1 MTLSLRSDTVRSAA
15 LVARLRRLRAASGQG
30 VEGLADAAGLPRTFY
45 RDIESGHADPGTLT
59 YLDLLRLAA
68 ALDVRPAAILADFP
82 GPPPRPVL
90 PEPRRSE

>member
-15 LVARLRRLRAASGQG
+15 LVARLRRLRAASWQG
-30 VEGLADAAGLPRTFY
+30 VEGLAD
-45 RDIESGHADPGTLT
+45 DIESGRADPGTLT
-59 YLDLLRLAA
+59 YLDLLRLAE